1 MRDALAEKTVTKVS
15 SSLLELLPRITFY
28 SPLTL
33 RKNLGLSPHGRQGF
47 GIHDGTLMKSKYFMA
62 LGSAV
67 LLSLPQSEA
76 SVLLSVED
84 FAILGGTAITSTGT
98 VGTVISN
105 GNVGLFPGA
114 TTGITGFPPAV
125 IENGTI
131 IETGPV
137 TDQAQA
143 DLIKLKNGLALMEED
158 VILSNLDM
166 GGMTLTSGVYFFD
179 GAATLNGALV
189 LDGEGFDDAY
199 WVFQISTSLSTSAGS
214 TVTVINPGPNNASD
228 YGVFWNVGTEI
239 IIGANNT
246 ILGNYLSGTSITVGE
261 QSSGGARA
269 LAYAGVT
276 LDQNAINAYGGPE
289 ASDWS
294 GGLMYDESVTRGVR
308 L

>member
-1 MRDALAEKTVTKVS
+1 MKTKYFIALASV
-15 SSLLELLPRITFY
+15 
-28 SPLTL
+28 
-33 RKNLGLSPHGRQGF
+33 
-47 GIHDGTLMKSKYFMA
+47 
-62 LGSAV
+62 V
-67 LLSLPQSEA
+67 LLSLPRSEA
-76 SVLLSVED
+76 SILLSAED

-105 GNVGLFPGA
+105 GNIGLFPGA

-143 DLIKLKNGLALMEED
+143 DLRKMKVGLALMEED
-158 VILSNLDM
+158 MILSNMDM

-189 LDGEGFDDAY
+189 LDGEGFDDAF
-199 WVFQISTSLSTSAGS
+199 WVFQISTSMTTSQNS
-214 TVTVINPGPNNASD
+214 TVSVINPGPNNASD

-239 IIGANNT
+239 IFGANNT
-246 ILGNYLSGTSITVGE
+246 ILGNYLSGTSITVGA

-269 LAYAGVT
+269 LAFAGLT
-276 LDQNAINAYGGPE
+276 LDQNAINAFGGPE

-294 GGLMYDESVTRGVR
+294 GGLRYDELGNIIPVPEPSTALLSGLALFALLAMRR
-308 L
+308 LRI